1 LVQLE
6 CGVEVGRG
14 LVEVAQG
21 EVGVGED
28 VECAR
33 FAFPVA
39 VDAGRGECR
48 AMAVEEVPLC
58 QPGVR
63 HDELL
68 KRWPEGERGDRPP
81 DEFEQPGA

>member
-1 LVQLE
+1 MWGDGLLDNDAAADW
-6 CGVEVGRG
+6 CG
-14 LVEVAQG
+14 A
-21 EVGVGED
+21 
-28 VECAR
+28 
-33 FAFPVA
+33 
-39 VDAGRGECR
+39 
-48 AMAVEEVPLC
+48 PLC